1 MGDTMSDLARLAGMA
16 GLGTLL
22 VAAFIAWAR
31 REFGRAITLLVF
43 ACAASVAMYAGP
55 DLAAAVTGAPVRSGG
70 DTAGDGDA
78 SGFPYWILWVALGLA
93 ATVGVVDTVARCL
106 VRRRRRRADSR
117 RRAAIDL
124 ARRQALETDHDTVRE
139 AYGTYAAD
147 VLQFLDRPALADVT
161 DPRTVAFLHAM
172 DAAADA
178 RRGSDLDTYRQAV
191 SSLKIAWQAADEH
204 ARKSGTH
211 HLPKSEQ
218 TAIARARALLRLA
231 LNGRSSDHERQAA
244 YVKARALL
252 DGVVTIPRQAAAQL
266 EARHRLTLPAKR

>member
-1 MGDTMSDLARLAGMA
+1 MGETMSELARLAGMA

-55 DLAAAVTGAPVRSGG
+55 DLAAAVAGAPARSEGG
-70 DTAGDGDA
+70 TAGEGDA
-78 SGFPYWILWVALGLA
+78 DGFPFWVLWAVLGVA
-93 ATVGVVDTVARCL
+93 ATASIVGAGAGFL

-117 RRAAIDL
+117 GRAAANL
-124 ARRQALETDHDTVRE
+124 ARRQALESDHDKVRE
-139 AYGTYAAD
+139 AYGEYASD
-147 VLQFLDRPALADVT
+147 VLEFLDRPALDDVT

-178 RRGSDLDTYRQAV
+178 RRGVDLDTYRQAV
-191 SSLKIAWQAADEH
+191 SSLKTAWQAADEH
-204 ARKSGTH
+204 ARKSGTR
-211 HLPKSEQ
+211 HLPEAERA
-218 TAIARARALLRLA
+218 AIAKARALLELA
-231 LNGRSSDHERQAA
+231 LDDRGGDHERQAA

-266 EARHRLTLPAKR
+266 EARHRLTLPARR

>member
-1 MGDTMSDLARLAGMA
+1 MGDTMSELARLAGMA

-22 VAAFIAWAR
+22 VAAFVAWAR
-31 REFGRAITLLVF
+31 REFGRAITLMVF
-43 ACAASVAMYAGP
+43 AFASSVAMYAGP
-55 DLAAAVTGAPVRSGG
+55 DLAAAVTDEPVRSGG

-78 SGFPYWILWVALGLA
+78 GGFPSWILWVALGLA
-93 ATVGVVDTVARCL
+93 ATAGVVGTVARIL

-117 RRAAIDL
+117 RQAAADL
-124 ARRQALETDHDTVRE
+124 DRRQAIETDHNTVRE

-147 VLQFLDRPALADVT
+147 VLEFLDRPALADVT
-161 DPRTVAFLHAM
+161 NPLTVEFLHAM

-178 RRGSDLDTYRQAV
+178 RRGTDLVTYRQAV

-218 TAIARARALLRLA
+218 TAIARARALLKLA